1 MLQRKQ
7 SVYLLLG
14 SLSIVA
20 MLFFDGI
27 WETPAAE
34 TLVWYVPSLIITAIV
49 VVLVALVAI
58 FMYGNRSR
66 QQQVVVAVQVL
77 TLIFMVLLYGGLFL
91 TGVTTQIAEGAVDA
105 ATLIG
110 LALPILAY
118 VFFYL
123 ARKGIQSDIDLVRSM
138 DRLR

>member
-34 TLVWYVPSLIITAIV
+34 TLVWYVPSLIITGIV

-58 FMYGNRSR
+58 FMYRNRSR

-77 TLIFMVLLYGGLFL
+77 TLIFMVLLFGGLFL
-91 TGVTTQIAEGAVDA
+91 TGVTTQIAEGAVEA
-105 ATLIG
+105 VTLVG
-110 LALPILAY
+110 LVLPILAY

>member
-14 SLSIVA
+14 SLAIVA

-34 TLVWYVPSLIITAIV
+34 TLVWYVPSLIVTGIV

-58 FMYGNRSR
+58 FMYGNRLR

>member
-34 TLVWYVPSLIITAIV
+34 TLVWYVPSLIVTGIV
-49 VVLVALVAI
+49 VVVVALVAI
-58 FMYGNRSR
+58 FMYGNRLR

-91 TGVTTQIAEGAVDA
+91 TGVTTQIAEGAVEA
-105 ATLIG
+105 PTLIG
-110 LALPILAY
+110 LVLPILAY

-123 ARKGIQSDIDLVRSM
+123 ARKGIQADIDLVRSM

>member
-14 SLSIVA
+14 SLAIVA

-34 TLVWYVPSLIITAIV
+34 TLVWYVPSLIITGIV

-58 FMYGNRSR
+58 FMYGNRLR

-91 TGVTTQIAEGAVDA
+91 TGVTAQIAEGAVDA